1 MAESDSASTSK
12 HQDQVTAEDSEQDVE
27 AEAQDQVVAQEIE
40 SIAASSHHQLHS
52 HPQMGWDDS
61 DQEDNDEEED
71 EEEEEEEEDGGQEEE
86 ENDSDQFSDQDA
98 EESNG
103 LHQIPSRAWADSSY
117 DDSFAYHPN
126 QEDDEETRD
135 NAPLR
140 LRSSKSRSNSLHP
153 PTSSQQN
160 VTFKSRLSSVW
171 LYLTKGSSHS
181 RGKGSGGGLPAS
193 LSLPL
198 VSANL
203 FAASLHP
210 GVLLSMPYYFSLT
223 GNGVGIAALM
233 VIAIVSILN
242 QRLYS

>member
-1 MAESDSASTSK
+1 MAESGSASTSK
-12 HQDQVTAEDSEQDVE
+12 HQNQVRAADSEQDVE
-27 AEAQDQVVAQEIE
+27 AEAQDQVVAEEIDQ
-40 SIAASSHHQLHS
+40 IATSSHHQLHS

-61 DQEDNDEEED
+61 DQEDNDED
-71 EEEEEEEEDGGQEEE
+71 EEEEEEEGEDGGQEEE
-86 ENDSDQFSDQDA
+86 ENDSDQFSDQDG

-126 QEDDEETRD
+126 QEDDEESRE

-153 PTSSQQN
+153 PTSSQQH
-160 VTFKSRLSSVW
+160 VSFKSRLSSIW

-233 VIAIVSILN
+233 VIAIVSTLV
-242 QRLYS
+242 QERYS